1 MSVRMVDHSAEL
13 IKLMNAASAEGIS
26 RVTNQYTILA
36 QKAVS
41 VPNTGR
47 NVSSASMRKQ
57 AQQQLG
63 KRTKGLVTIV
73 SRTKGGEI
81 VKATHWYDAG
91 IDNNKKTTRIYPFPS
106 KPGEPPRKRTGMGM
120 RGIQHEVDRKIPAG
134 RVGVLPGV
142 KYMVYLN
149 FGTKRIAARPWIDL
163 VLNRNQATFELLLQ
177 TGARSVMR

>member
-13 IKLMNAASAEGIS
+13 IKLMNAASAEGIE
-26 RVTNQYTILA
+26 RCTTQYRTLA
-36 QKAVS
+36 KQAVS
-41 VPNTGR
+41 VPNSGR
-47 NVSSASMRKQ
+47 DISSASLRKQ
-57 AQQQLG
+57 ARQQLG

-81 VKATHWYDAG
+81 VKATHWYDTG
-91 IDNNKKTTRIYPFPS
+91 IDNNKRTTRIYPFPS
-106 KPGEPPRKRTGMGM
+106 KPGEPPRKRSGAGWE
-120 RGIQHEVDRKIPAG
+120 GIQQEVDRKIPAG

-149 FGTKRIAARPWIDL
+149 YGTKRVAARPWIEL
-163 VLNRNQATFELLLQ
+163 TLNRNQATFALLLQ